1 MKLVSDP
8 ICLIR
13 RNFASHSHWST
24 FWRFFFVASFLRL
37 AAKTV
42 NLYPSKLNTQ
52 QKLDFVQIELDNL
65 KEEEIR
71 LDLELEMR
79 DKQVQLLL
87 QSIFDLKNTLLE
99 DEEDKANTSESQKS
113 SSTENLTWADE
124 NPMNEDRDINTLEAM
139 DTTTT

>member
-1 MKLVSDP
+1 M
-8 ICLIR
+8 
-13 RNFASHSHWST
+13 
-24 FWRFFFVASFLRL
+24 
-37 AAKTV
+37 
-42 NLYPSKLNTQ
+42 NTQ

>member
-1 MKLVSDP
+1 MILFVLQEGILQATLTDP
-8 ICLIR
+8 PFEEI
-13 RNFASHSHWST
+13 
-24 FWRFFFVASFLRL
+24 FFFALFIRA

-99 DEEDKANTSESQKS
+99 DEEDKANTSEPQKS
-113 SSTENLTWADE
+113 SSTDNLIWADE
-124 NPMNEDRDINTLEAM
+124 NSMNEERDINAMEAM
-139 DTTTT
+139 DTTT